1 MLAHIVTG
9 GKIEKTASAEAVAEA
24 HRAGRRMW
32 VDLEDRTPETEKLLL
47 ETFKIHPLIAEDIWL
62 DRSVPKIDEFDDY
75 LYVIVHGVRR
85 GSTPTKVEMYVLD
98 IVLGR
103 TFVITQH
110 RDPAYAEAVRE
121 HLERL
126 PRLLEEGTPWFAHA
140 LIDYVVDRY
149 LPLIDKLG
157 AKIDRIES
165 DVVEHAG
172 MADGRDMM
180 SEIFALKRSVQ
191 SLSRITNHQREI
203 LFRLSRSEFDEIPKN
218 AIPYFRD
225 VYDHFVRVSE
235 LVDSYRDLVLNAM
248 DAYLSVQSNRMNET
262 VKTLTLMSTVMLPLT
277 FISSVYG
284 MNFRN
289 MPEVYWR
296 WGYPFALSLMAV
308 VGTSIVLWFKRKRW
322 L

>member
-1 MLAHIVTG
+1 MQAHIVVD
-9 GKIEKTASAEAVAEA
+9 GKIESHTSADDVKKA
-24 HRAGRRMW
+24 HAAGRRMW
-32 VDLEDRTPETEKLLL
+32 VDLEERTPDTERLLL
-47 ETFKIHPLIAEDIWL
+47 DTFKIHPLIVEDIWL

-85 GSTPTKVEMYVLD
+85 GSSPTKVELYVLD
-98 IVLGR
+98 IVIGR

-110 RDPAYAEAVRE
+110 RDPIAAEAARDM
-121 HLERL
+121 LIRA

-140 LIDYVVDRY
+140 IIDYVVDRF

-157 AKIDRIES
+157 AKIDRIEA
-165 DVVEHAG
+165 DVVENAG
-172 MADGRDMM
+172 TAEGKDLL
-180 SEIFALKRSVQ
+180 SEMFALKRSIQ
-191 SLSRITNHQREI
+191 ALSRITTHQREI
-203 LFRLSRSEFDEIPKN
+203 LHRLSRSEFDEIPKK

-235 LVDSYRDLVLNAM
+235 LADSYRDLVLNAM

-277 FISSVYG
+277 FIAGVYG
-284 MNFRN
+284 MNFRH
-289 MPEVYWR
+289 MPEVYWTY
-296 WGYPFALSLMAV
+296 GYPFALGLMATV
-308 VGTSIVLWFKRKRW
+308 AISIVLFFKRKRW